1 MLSHEPTDLWR
12 ESGCPYARAGARARV
27 GARADDD
34 SQARETSETTGV
46 AHGSDADD
54 FATRD
59 SQADF
64 AQEDFERVL
73 SLAIGHHRPPTSL
86 SGRFS
91 GPFASGG
98 GDHPRARSAKR
109 E

>member
-12 ESGCPYARAGARARV
+12 GSGCPCARAGARARV

-64 AQEDFERVL
+64 AQEARGFRASAFPCDRAPSAAYEPLRTLFGGPLDERV
-73 SLAIGHHRPPTSL
+73 S
-86 SGRFS
+86 
-91 GPFASGG
+91 
-98 GDHPRARSAKR
+98 RS
-109 E
+109 